1 MTGPAVIPQCNIL
14 GSPERRA
21 PTRGYTVDF
30 RHTSSRALTS
40 STMAQKALPIA
51 AGVVVA
57 AVVSALLNQWLAQK
71 AERRN
76 PPLGRFMTVD
86 GVRLHY
92 VERGT
97 GTPL

>member
-1 MTGPAVIPQCNIL
+1 M
-14 GSPERRA
+14 
-21 PTRGYTVDF
+21 DF

-51 AGVVVA
+51 AGVVVVA
-57 AVVSALLNQWLAQK
+57 GVSALLNRWLAQK

-76 PPLGRFMTVD
+76 PPLGRFITVD

-92 VERGT
+92 VDRGT
-97 GTPL
+97 GTPLVLLHATGA